1 MKKVLKYS
9 VYSLIMVIMTVYKV
23 DAGSINL
30 SVSSRNV
37 TVGGK
42 VSVTINPSDVVGKF
56 QVISTNNN
64 VLSGGTAGVWLE
76 SSETYT
82 FTARNAG
89 TATINVVP
97 IDAADSNGTYSSV
110 SSVTITVSPRRV
122 VVLSTNNN
130 LSSLGIDGVSLNP
143 EFNSDTLEYSVEL
156 EAGTEKINVTANVAD
171 GNASVSGTGERE
183 VTEGDNNIEVVV
195 TAENGATKTYT
206 IKATVKEYN
215 PIKVKVAKEE
225 YTVVRNKKKLTP
237 PNNYEETS
245 LTINNEE
252 VPAYQNKITKYTIV
266 ALKDSKGNQNWYVK
280 EKNNYKLY
288 KEYKFSNTVLYPLEL
303 EKIPTGYFK
312 TSIKY
317 NDEKIIAYKL
327 NNNSKY
333 SLIYAMNV
341 ETGKT
346 NIYMYDSKED
356 TVQIY
361 NDEHVNKLVSENEL
375 YLKILIGVSTGL
387 VLSVG
392 TIIFLLIKNKKIKK
406 SIEK

>member
-1 MKKVLKYS
+1 MKKFIFGFIVFITCS
-9 VYSLIMVIMTVYKV
+9 FTVNAAAV
-23 DAGSINL
+23 DLYA
-30 SVSSRNV
+30 SRTNV
-37 TVGGK
+37 TVGDSVIITVKTNDAMGK
-42 VSVTINPSDVVGKF
+42 YSLTSSNSS
-56 QVISTNNN
+56 VIS
-64 VLSGGTAGVWLE
+64 GGISDGGFKTPNEQA
-76 SSETYT
+76 TYT
-82 FTARNAG
+82 FRTNNPG
-89 TATINVVP
+89 TATITFTPQNM
-97 IDAADSNGTYSSV
+97 ALYSNDSRYTSPSSI
-110 SSVTITVSPRRV
+110 TIRVNARRQ
-122 VVLSTNNN
+122 LSTNNN

-215 PIKVKVAKEE
+215 PIKVKVDKEE
-225 YTVVRNKKKLTP
+225 YTVVRNKKNLTP

-375 YLKILIGVSTGL
+375 YLKILIGVSAGL

-392 TIIFLLIKNKKIKK
+392 TIIFLLIKNKKTRK

>member
-1 MKKVLKYS
+1 M
-9 VYSLIMVIMTVYKV
+9 
-23 DAGSINL
+23 
-30 SVSSRNV
+30 
-37 TVGGK
+37 
-42 VSVTINPSDVVGKF
+42 
-56 QVISTNNN
+56 
-64 VLSGGTAGVWLE
+64 
-76 SSETYT
+76 
-82 FTARNAG
+82 
-89 TATINVVP
+89 
-97 IDAADSNGTYSSV
+97 
-110 SSVTITVSPRRV
+110 
-122 VVLSTNNN
+122 
-130 LSSLGIDGVSLNP
+130 
-143 EFNSDTLEYSVEL
+143 

-171 GNASVSGTGERE
+171 GNASVSGIGERE

-206 IKATVKEYN
+206 IKATVKEFN
-215 PIKVKVAKEE
+215 PIKVKVDKEE
-225 YTVVRNKKKLTP
+225 YTVVRNKKNLTP

-303 EKIPTGYFK
+303 ERIPTGYSK

-375 YLKILIGVSTGL
+375 YLKILIGVSAGL

-392 TIIFLLIKNKKIKK
+392 TIIFLLIKNKKTKK

>member
-9 VYSLIMVIMTVYKV
+9 VYSLIIVIMTVYKV

-195 TAENGATKTYT
+195 TAENGATKTYV

-215 PIKVKVAKEE
+215 PIKVKVDKEE
-225 YTVVRNKKKLTP
+225 YTVVRNKKNLTP

-303 EKIPTGYFK
+303 ERIPTGYSK

-375 YLKILIGVSTGL
+375 YLKILIGVSAGL

-392 TIIFLLIKNKKIKK
+392 TIIFLLIKNKKTKK

>member
-1 MKKVLKYS
+1 MKKVIFSFIIFLVCS
-9 VYSLIMVIMTVYKV
+9 FTVNAAAV
-23 DAGSINL
+23 DLYASKT
-30 SVSSRNV
+30 SV
-37 TVGGK
+37 TVGDSIIITVKTNDAMGK
-42 VSVTINPSDVVGKF
+42 YSLTSSNSS
-56 QVISTNNN
+56 VIS
-64 VLSGGTAGVWLE
+64 GGISDGGFKTPNEQA
-76 SSETYT
+76 TYT
-82 FTARNAG
+82 FKSNNPG
-89 TATINVVP
+89 TATITFTPQNM
-97 IDAADSNGTYSSV
+97 ALYSNDSRYTNSS
-110 SSVTITVSPRRV
+110 SITIKVNARRQ
-122 VVLSTNNN
+122 LSTNNN

-143 EFNSDTLEYSVEL
+143 EFNGDTVEYSVEL

-171 GNASVSGTGERE
+171 SNASVSGTGERE

-215 PIKVKVAKEE
+215 PIKVKIGKEE
-225 YTVVRNKKKLTP
+225 YTVVRNKKNLTP

-245 LTINNEE
+245 LTINDEE

-280 EKNNYKLY
+280 EKDNYKLY
-288 KEYKFSNTVLYPLEL
+288 KEYKFSNTILYPLEL

-312 TSIKY
+312 TNIKY
-317 NDEKIIAYKL
+317 NDENIVAYKL
-327 NNNSKY
+327 NNSSKY
-333 SLIYAMNV
+333 ALMYAMNV

-346 NIYMYDSKED
+346 NIYMYDAKED

-387 VLSVG
+387 LLSIG
-392 TIIFLLIKNKKIKK
+392 IIIFLLIKNKKTRK

>member
-1 MKKVLKYS
+1 MKKFIFGFIVFITCS
-9 VYSLIMVIMTVYKV
+9 FTVNAAAV
-23 DAGSINL
+23 DLYA
-30 SVSSRNV
+30 SRTNV
-37 TVGGK
+37 TVGDSVIITIKTNDAMGK
-42 VSVTINPSDVVGKF
+42 YSLTSSNSS
-56 QVISTNNN
+56 VIS
-64 VLSGGTAGVWLE
+64 GGISDGGFKTPNEQA
-76 SSETYT
+76 TYT
-82 FTARNAG
+82 FRTNNPG
-89 TATINVVP
+89 TATITFTPQNM
-97 IDAADSNGTYSSV
+97 ALYSNDSRYTSPSSI
-110 SSVTITVSPRRV
+110 TIRVNARRQ
-122 VVLSTNNN
+122 LSTNNN

-143 EFNSDTLEYSVEL
+143 EFNSGTLEYSVEL

-171 GNASVSGTGERE
+171 GNASISGTGERE

-206 IKATVKEYN
+206 IKATVKEFN
-215 PIKVKVAKEE
+215 PIKVKVDKEE
-225 YTVVRNKKKLTP
+225 YTVVRNKKNLTP

-303 EKIPTGYFK
+303 ERIPTGYSK

-375 YLKILIGVSTGL
+375 YLKILIGVSAGL

-392 TIIFLLIKNKKIKK
+392 TIIFLLIKNKKAKK

>member
-1 MKKVLKYS
+1 MKKIIFCLIIFLTSFS
-9 VYSLIMVIMTVYKV
+9 VNAAAV
-23 DAGSINL
+23 DLYA
-30 SVSSRNV
+30 SRTSV
-37 TVGGK
+37 TVGDSIIITVKTNDAMGK
-42 VSVTINPSDVVGKF
+42 YSLSSSNSNI
-56 QVISTNNN
+56 I
-64 VLSGGTAGVWLE
+64 SGGI
-76 SSETYT
+76 SSGGFKTPNEQATYT
-82 FTARNAG
+82 FKANNPG
-89 TATINVVP
+89 SATITFTPQNM
-97 IDAADSNGTYSSV
+97 ALFSNDTKYEKTSSI
-110 SSVTITVSPRRV
+110 TIKVNARRQ
-122 VVLSTNNN
+122 LSTNNN

-143 EFNSDTLEYSVEL
+143 EFNSDTVEYSVEL
-156 EAGTEKINVTANVAD
+156 EAGTEKINVTAAASD
-171 GNASVSGTGERE
+171 SNASVSGTGERE

-206 IKATVKEYN
+206 IKVTVKEFN
-215 PIKVKVAKEE
+215 PIKVKIGKEE
-225 YTVVRNKKKLTP
+225 YTVVRNKKNLTP

-245 LTINNEE
+245 LTINDEE

-280 EKNNYKLY
+280 EKDNYKLY
-288 KEYKFSNTVLYPLEL
+288 KEYKFSNTILYPMEL
-303 EKIPTGYFK
+303 EKIPTDYFK

-317 NDEKIIAYKL
+317 NEETIVAYKL
-327 NNNSKY
+327 NDSSKY
-333 SLIYAMNV
+333 ALIYAMNV

-375 YLKILIGVSTGL
+375 YLKILIGVSAGL

-392 TIIFLLIKNKKIKK
+392 TIIFLVIKNKKTK